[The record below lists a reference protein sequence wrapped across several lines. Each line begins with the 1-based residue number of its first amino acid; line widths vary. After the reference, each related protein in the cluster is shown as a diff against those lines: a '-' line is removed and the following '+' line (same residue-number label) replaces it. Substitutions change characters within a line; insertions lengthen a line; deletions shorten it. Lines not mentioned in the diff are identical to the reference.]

1 MWFIPH
7 HDVYHHK
14 KPDKIRVVFDCLAH
28 SQGTS
33 LNDEPFQGPDL
44 TNSLVGVLIRFCQ
57 TPVAVMGD
65 VQSIFH
71 QVRVPK
77 ADRALLRFLWWLRG
91 DFSKILEEYRMTIH
105 LLGAVSFPTCANFPM
120 RRNAED
126 HRREFSPNV
135 VSTVLK
141 KFYVDECLKSLPSAA
156 VALKRVVF

>member
-57 TPVAVMGD
+57 RPVAVMGD
-65 VQSIFH
+65 
-71 QVRVPK
+71 
-77 ADRALLRFLWWLRG
+77 LRCVFQKQIEPSYDSFGGSVVTSLR
-91 DFSKILEEYRMTIH
+91 Y
-105 LLGAVSFPTCANFPM
+105 
-120 RRNAED
+120 
-126 HRREFSPNV
+126 
-135 VSTVLK
+135 
-141 KFYVDECLKSLPSAA
+141 
-156 VALKRVVF
+156 